1 MKNGI
6 LSISYAVSK
15 MDVDR
20 TEFCLGGDAIRLQ
33 LNRKEEAKKQKQEE
47 RKSNQ

>member
-1 MKNGI
+1 MR
-6 LSISYAVSK
+6 VSN
-15 MDVDR
+15 MDVDG

-47 RKSNQ
+47 QQKQSEAQGTEPQV